1 MFGQRTLWCLIR
13 SLAKSDSKFKTTFT
27 WQRTD
32 GEQPQCWNT
41 LTNHQ
46 RAAGSIPTYNDF
58 LLQERHLTTH
68 IYCPA
73 YNVFQEILFSNPHPD
88 LFLRAKDRAVLILA
102 PTKKRRIKEKKRDTW
117 HICVYITIAVVVAVV
132 VQSLIQVQLF
142 ATSLTAARQA
152 PLSSTISWSLLNFMS
167 AESVILSNHL
177 ILCRPLLLLPSLF
190 PSIRVFS
197 SELALHI
204 R

>member
-13 SLAKSDSKFKTTFT
+13 SLGKSDSKFKTTFT
-27 WQRTD
+27 WQRAD

-58 LLQERHLTTH
+58 LLQESHLTTH

-88 LFLRAKDRAVLILA
+88 LFLRAKDRVVLILA
-102 PTKKRRIKEKKRDTW
+102 PTKNRRHTEKKRDTLT
-117 HICVYITIAVVVAVV
+117 HIRIYKFSCCCCCCHCSVTN
-132 VQSLIQVQLF
+132 SGPTLCN
-142 ATSLTAARQA
+142 LTDCSM
-152 PLSSTISWSLLNFMS
+152 PGS
-167 AESVILSNHL
+167 SVIYY
-177 ILCRPLLLLPSLF
+177 LLEFAQFHVHWVSDF
-190 PSIRVFS
+190 I
-197 SELALHI
+197 
-204 R
+204 

>member
-102 PTKKRRIKEKKRDTW
+102 PTKKRRIEEKKRDTW

-132 VQSLIQVQLF
+132 VVQSLNQVQLSV
-142 ATSLTAARQA
+142 TPWTAEPQA
-152 PLSSTISWSLLNFMS
+152 FLSSTMSQYLLKFMS
-167 AESVILSNHL
+167 IKVVRKKGRGLK
-177 ILCRPLLLLPSLF
+177 
-190 PSIRVFS
+190 SIKLGMKKEFNQHHRNT
-197 SELALHI
+197 
-204 R
+204 